1 MFFRKKKNNL
11 NTLILYFNLMIKW
24 GKSQKKN
31 FIIAN
36 MLMLVVAAVTSLY
49 PIAIDYSFNALNSKN
64 VTNLMYIPIGIIA
77 LTFLKGI
84 AYFYQT
90 VVVGKI
96 SNSIIKVIQ
105 LRLYEKIVNFDVLL
119 INEVYK

>member
-1 MFFRKKKNNL
+1 MINCYKIKFNISQCSLEKKNNL

-49 PIAIDYSFNALNSKN
+49 PIAIDYSFNALNNKN
-64 VTNLMYIPIGIIA
+64 VTNLMYI
-77 LTFLKGI
+77 TYRYYCFNFFKRNFL
-84 AYFYQT
+84 FL
-90 VVVGKI
+90 
-96 SNSIIKVIQ
+96 SNCYSWKNI
-105 LRLYEKIVNFDVLL
+105 
-119 INEVYK
+119 